1 VCDGAEQVVE
11 LYLLVI
17 DTCAAHAGGA
27 VAAVL
32 SAHPHWGRMLELR
45 GLVRDGVRYT
55 RSGGRRRGGAHEG
68 GAPAQGSGRGS
79 DNKGRHHHD
88 QEEVLLK
95 SGKTTGSKGSKGSK
109 SKSKRGKGPKKVSPG
124 PEASSNAANE
134 ESRGDVDTASSS
146 TATTREWSP
155 TSTGHLAVGARETG
169 VKVQS

>member
-1 VCDGAEQVVE
+1 
-11 LYLLVI
+11 
-17 DTCAAHAGGA
+17 
-27 VAAVL
+27 
-32 SAHPHWGRMLELR
+32 MLELR

-124 PEASSNAANE
+124 PEASSNAANAR
-134 ESRGDVDTASSS
+134 SRVVMWILLAAAPQRPGSGRQPARGTWQWGLGKRVSRCNLDVYAVHGFHAS
-146 TATTREWSP
+146 
-155 TSTGHLAVGARETG
+155 AVNHKYTDII
-169 VKVQS
+169 QD